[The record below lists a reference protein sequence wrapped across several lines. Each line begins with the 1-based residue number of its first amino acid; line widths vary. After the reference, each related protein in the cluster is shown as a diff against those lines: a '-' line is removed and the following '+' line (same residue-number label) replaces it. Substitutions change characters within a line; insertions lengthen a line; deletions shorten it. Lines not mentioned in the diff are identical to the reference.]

1 MRGRPI
7 SLLLGLL
14 GTALVLSATPAMA
27 LLRSPQVA
35 VQGTALQQLLNSFS
49 QTINV
54 NTAQVYVY
62 TFAGIGVTQ
71 PAADFAAR
79 IELGQAELQLLNAN
93 DANLPKVTVLP
104 SLVAPGWYSYVT
116 FPSFGSIHVTLL
128 DAANVPQGQTSYSMP
143 NFALS
148 FAATDAHGTFYA
160 IDQFNTG
167 NETHILAYQATGA
180 LLGSVW
186 LALESDGDGD
196 FADAVFLL
204 EGAWLVPLQRTSW
217 GTLKQRFR

>member
-14 GTALVLSATPAMA
+14 GAALLLSATPAMA
-27 LLRSPQVA
+27 VLRSPQVP
-35 VQGTALQQLLNSFS
+35 VQGTALQTLLNSFS

-54 NTAQVYVY
+54 NTAQVYMYV
-62 TFAGIGVTQ
+62 FAGIGVTQ
-71 PAADFAAR
+71 PAANFAAR
-79 IELGQAELQLLNAN
+79 IELGEGALQLV
-93 DANLPKVTVLP
+93 DASNINLPSVTVLP
-104 SLVAPGWYSYVT
+104 SLVAPGWYSYVAFT
-116 FPSFGSIHVTLL
+116 SLNSLHVTLL
-128 DAANVPQGQTSYSMP
+128 DAADVPQGQTTYTLP
-143 NFALS
+143 VHALIFAV
-148 FAATDAHGTFYA
+148 TDAHGTFYA
-160 IDQFNTG
+160 SDGLNPG
-167 NETHILAYQATGA
+167 DETHILAYPATGN

-204 EGAWLVPLQRTSW
+204 EGAWLVPVQRTSW

>member
-7 SLLLGLL
+7 SILLGAALL
-14 GTALVLSATPAMA
+14 LSATPALA
-27 LLRSPQVA
+27 LLRSPQVP
-35 VQGTALQQLLNSFS
+35 VQGTALQQLLNNFS

-54 NTAQVYVY
+54 NTAQIYVW

-71 PAADFAAR
+71 PAASFVAR
-79 IELGQAELQLLNAN
+79 IELGEGALQLLNAN
-93 DANLPKVTVLP
+93 DPDLPTVTVLP
-104 SLVAPGWYSYVT
+104 ALVAPGWYSYVT
-116 FPSFGSIHVTLL
+116 FPDLITISVTLF
-128 DAANVPQGQTSYSMP
+128 DAANGIQSQTLSTMP
-143 NFALS
+143 VHALNFAI
-148 FAATDAHGTFYA
+148 TDVHGTFYA
-160 IDQFNTG
+160 IDDFNTG
-167 NETHILAYQATGA
+167 HETHILAYPGTGS

-204 EGAWLVPLQRTSW
+204 EDAWIVPVQRTSW